1 MISMKKDKGM
11 TSLED
16 EPLRSEGVRDATGE
30 EQRAVANSFRK
41 NEVPGQSRNDSQLW
55 MCLVVKVKSDGIKK
69 MVILHRNLE
78 CQVNES
84 G

>member
-1 MISMKKDKGM
+1 MISMKKDNGM

-16 EPLRSEGVRDATGE
+16 EPLRSEGVRYATGE
-30 EQRAVANSFRK
+30 EQRVVTNSFRK
-41 NEVPGQSRNDSQLW
+41 KEVAGPKQKWLPVVDVF
-55 MCLVVKVKSDGIKK
+55 VVKVKSDGIKK

-84 G
+84 R